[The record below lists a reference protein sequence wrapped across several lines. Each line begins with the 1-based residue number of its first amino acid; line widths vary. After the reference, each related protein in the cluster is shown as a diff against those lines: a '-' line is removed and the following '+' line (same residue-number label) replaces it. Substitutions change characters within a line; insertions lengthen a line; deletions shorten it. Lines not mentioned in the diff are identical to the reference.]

1 MILVAQGCTSWLWC
15 LIIHL
20 YLIPQET
27 LSVGDDLIHSFL
39 EAVTQRHESVFKDR
53 NL

>member
-1 MILVAQGCTSWLWC
+1 MTLVAQGRISWLRCLTVPLC
-15 LIIHL
+15 LI
-20 YLIPQET
+20 PRES
-27 LSVGDDLIHSFL
+27 LSTGDDVIHSFL